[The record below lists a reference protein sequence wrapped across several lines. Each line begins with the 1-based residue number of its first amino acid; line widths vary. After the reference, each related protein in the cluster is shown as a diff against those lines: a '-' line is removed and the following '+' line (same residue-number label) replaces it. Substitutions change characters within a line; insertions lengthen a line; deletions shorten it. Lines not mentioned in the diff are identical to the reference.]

1 MYAERSFAPVCRAL
15 RDEIVE
21 HYRARGERID
31 DEAGLTTLDTNSI
44 LVPQRGRMLLD
55 LIASRRGSDSLEG
68 VDLADVGCGF
78 GAMSLYFAHLGARV
92 VGVDPNAER
101 SQVGARV
108 AERLGLSA
116 SFRRGWAEELPL
128 EDSCVDLVV
137 FNNSLCYVTDRSDR
151 RRALGHALRVCRPG
165 ARLAM
170 RNPSIG
176 APVDPFTGLPLVHQL
191 PAPLARPILRL
202 APRGRNRSQVR
213 LMSALAARRELRRVG
228 FEEVRIERP
237 PGERRPVRYQ
247 HLTARRPGDGS
258 ARKA

>member
-31 DEAGLTTLDTNSI
+31 DEAGLRTLDTNST
-44 LVPQRGRMLLD
+44 LVPQRGRLLVE
-55 LIASRRGSDSLEG
+55 LLAGRRGGDSLEG
-68 VDLADVGCGF
+68 LVLGDLGCGF

-101 SQVGARV
+101 FVVGARV
-108 AERLGLSA
+108 AERLGLPA

-128 EDSCVDLVV
+128 GDSSLDLVV

-151 RRALGHALRVCRPG
+151 RRALEHALRVCRPG
-165 ARLAM
+165 GWLAM
-170 RNPSIG
+170 RNPSIA

-191 PAPLARPILRL
+191 PAPLAGALLRFT
-202 APRGRNRSQVR
+202 ARGRGRSRVR
-213 LMSALAARRELRRVG
+213 LMSAGAARRELRRAG
-228 FEEVRIERP
+228 FEQVRIERP
-237 PGERRPVRYQ
+237 PAERRPIRYQ
-247 HLTARRPGDGS
+247 HLTAHRPRDGS
-258 ARKA
+258 APKP